1 MIHIDRTLIVI
12 ASLIVS
18 LGIVMV
24 SSATMPTNVDLVIRH
39 GVYLAVS
46 VGCCL
51 LVCLIPLDFWER
63 SHRLCWCSAILLC
76 FLVLLPGVGIEANGA
91 RRWISMPGFS
101 IQPSEFSKLFLVIY
115 VAGYLSRFRE
125 NLIGSSWILLRLMMM
140 VGVPAF
146 LLLLQPDFGSVVVIG
161 ATTTIMIFLAGARLS
176 HLLGLT
182 ALATVLI
189 VALVL
194 FEPYRLERLVSFTD
208 PWAVAFGSGYQLTQA
223 LIAFGR
229 GEMIGLGLGE
239 GIQKLFYLP
248 EAHTDFIF
256 AVIGEELGFLG
267 VFAVVLLFALLVLR
281 IFRLSRTLIENER
294 FFSGYLSYGVA
305 LGIGIQCLINFG
317 VNTGLLPT
325 KGLTLPFV
333 SFGGNSLL
341 VCFVMLGLIFRAQ
354 LEEGTDG

>member
-1 MIHIDRTLIVI
+1 
-12 ASLIVS
+12 
-18 LGIVMV
+18 
-24 SSATMPTNVDLVIRH
+24 
-39 GVYLAVS
+39 
-46 VGCCL
+46 
-51 LVCLIPLDFWER
+51 
-63 SHRLCWCSAILLC
+63 
-76 FLVLLPGVGIEANGA
+76 
-91 RRWISMPGFS
+91 
-101 IQPSEFSKLFLVIY
+101 
-115 VAGYLSRFRE
+115 
-125 NLIGSSWILLRLMMM
+125 MMM